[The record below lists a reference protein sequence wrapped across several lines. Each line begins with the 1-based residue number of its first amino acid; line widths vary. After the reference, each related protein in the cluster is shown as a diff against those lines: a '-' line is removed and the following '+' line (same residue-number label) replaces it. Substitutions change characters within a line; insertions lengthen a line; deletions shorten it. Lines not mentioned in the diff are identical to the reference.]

1 MKKGVRQKIAGVV
14 VNQRLNVPRVTFDQL
29 KATLTNCVRHGPE
42 SQNREGHPHF
52 RLQLEG
58 KVSFVELI
66 NPGKG
71 MRLRRLL
78 HQIPWPA
85 EPFR

>member
-14 VNQRLNVPRVTFDQL
+14 VNQRLNVPRDTFDQL

-42 SQNREGHPHF
+42 SQNREGHEHF

-58 KVSFVELI
+58 KVSFVESI
-66 NPGKG
+66 NPDKG
-71 MRLRRLL
+71 VRLRRLL

-85 EPFR
+85 EPSR